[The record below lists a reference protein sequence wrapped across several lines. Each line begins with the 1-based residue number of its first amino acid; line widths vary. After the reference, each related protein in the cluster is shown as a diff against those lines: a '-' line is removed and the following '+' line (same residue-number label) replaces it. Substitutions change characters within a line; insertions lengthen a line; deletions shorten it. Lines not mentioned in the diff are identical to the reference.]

1 MILITRKIIE
11 PIDNKILLITIFQ
24 LQIMFVIILFQI
36 KNSIILIMISSLQT
50 T

>member
-24 LQIMFVIILFQI
+24 LQIIVIILFQI